1 MIDKDKLTI
10 DYFEE
15 RFEEQPPSH
24 VLKVVSCGDVL
35 SAHSSIESSR
45 LWYGVDE
52 HGSCAWLTLC
62 PYRLNLVVLT
72 IEAAKVEDTWF
83 WKVSYWSNHWDEE

>member
-15 RFEEQPPSH
+15 KFEEQPPDY
-24 VLKVVSCGDVL
+24 VVRVSSCGDVT
-35 SAHSSIESSR
+35 STCKSITPSR
-45 LWYGVDE
+45 LWYGVDKK
-52 HGSCAWLTLC
+52 GSCAWLTLC
-62 PYRLNLVVLT
+62 PYQLNLVVLT

-83 WKVSYWSNHWDEE
+83 WKVSYWSNQWNEH